1 MTTLTTV
8 LLYINSVLWSI
19 YLGLKIAEYFNKK
32 NKKIK

>member
-19 YLGLKIAEYFNKK
+19 YLSLKIVEYFNKK